1 MADRD
6 PYDVLGVDKD
16 ASQDDIK
23 HAFRSLS
30 KKYHPDINKAPDAE
44 AKFKEINDAYETLK
58 DPQKR
63 AQYDQFGSAGMDG
76 AGGQG
81 FGGFGGAGAGG
92 QGFGG
97 FEDIFSQFFGGGGAQ
112 RQNPNAPRQGSDLQY
127 RMDLTFEE
135 GVFGKETNISY
146 NRDEKCATCGG
157 NGAKPGTEPIT
168 CNKCHGTGY
177 MEVDRQTPLG
187 RMRTRVVCDVCGGT
201 GKEIK
206 EKCETC
212 HGKGKVNEKHTLKV
226 TVPAG
231 VEDGQQM
238 RLDGQGEVGDNGGPY
253 GDLYIVFRVKASR
266 EFTRDGSTIYTSVN
280 ISFPQAALGDEID
293 VNTVHGPVK
302 LTVPSGTQ
310 TGTSF
315 RLRGKGAPVLNSK
328 SIGDEKVTVNIVT
341 PRKLS
346 GDQKDALKK
355 FSEAG
360 GNKIREKDSN
370 FFNKVKDAFKGE

>member
-157 NGAKPGTEPIT
+157 NGAKPGTESIT

-346 GDQKDALKK
+346 GDQKEALKK

>member
-6 PYDVLGVDKD
+6 PYETLGVDKN
-16 ASQDDIK
+16 ASEDEIK
-23 HAFRSLS
+23 KAFRKLS

-44 AKFKEINDAYETLK
+44 EKFKQINDAYETLK

-63 AQYDQFGSAGMDG
+63 AAYDQYGSAGMNQ
-76 AGGQG
+76 GQG
-81 FGGFGGAGAGG
+81 FGGFGGGAGG
-92 QGFGG
+92 DQFGG
-97 FEDIFSQFFGGGGAQ
+97 FEDIFSQFFGGGTA
-112 RQNPNAPRQGSDLQY
+112 RQSPNAPRQGSDLQY
-127 RMDLTFEE
+127 RMDLSFEE
-135 GVFGKETNISY
+135 GVFGKKSDISY
-146 NRDEKCATCGG
+146 DREEVCKTCDGS
-157 NGAKPGTEPIT
+157 GAKPGTHPET
-168 CNKCHGTGY
+168 CSKCHGSGY
-177 MEVDRQTPLG
+177 VEVDRQTPLG

-206 EKCETC
+206 EKCNIC

-238 RLDGQGEVGDNGGPY
+238 RLDGQGEAGENGGPY
-253 GDLYIVFRVKASR
+253 GDLYIVFHVAASK
-266 EFTRDGSTIYTSVN
+266 EFQRDGSTIYSSVN
-280 ISFPQAALGDEID
+280 ISFPQAALGDEIQ

-328 SIGDEKVTVNIVT
+328 NIGDQKVTVNIVT
-341 PRKLS
+341 PRKMS
-346 GDQKDALKK
+346 GEQREALKK
-355 FSEAG
+355 FAEAG
-360 GNKIREKDSN
+360 GDKVKEKDSN
-370 FFNKVKDAFKGE
+370 FFNKIKDAFNG

>member
-346 GDQKDALKK
+346 GDQKEALKK

>member
-23 HAFRSLS
+23 HAFRKLS

-44 AKFKEINDAYETLK
+44 EKFKQINDAYETLK

-63 AQYDQFGSAGMDG
+63 AQYDQYGSAGMNGG
-76 AGGQG
+76 ASQG
-81 FGGFGGAGAGG
+81 FGGFGGGAGD
-92 QGFGG
+92 GFGG
-97 FEDIFSQFFGGGGAQ
+97 FEDIFSQFFGGGAS
-112 RQNPNAPRQGSDLQY
+112 RQNPNSPRPGSDLQY

-135 GVFGKETNISY
+135 GVFGKKTTISY
-146 NRDEKCATCGG
+146 NREEKCATCGG
-157 NGAKPGTEPIT
+157 NGAKPGTSPIT
-168 CNKCHGTGY
+168 CSKCHGSGY
-177 MEVDRQTPLG
+177 VEVERQTPLG
-187 RMRTRVVCDVCGGT
+187 RMRTRVVCDVCNGS

-206 EKCETC
+206 DKCDTC
-212 HGKGKVNEKHTLKV
+212 HGSGKVNEKHTLKV

-238 RLDGQGEVGDNGGPY
+238 RLDGQGEVGENGGPY
-253 GDLYIVFRVKASR
+253 GDLYIVFKVAPSR
-266 EFTRDGSTIYTSVN
+266 EFTRDGSTIYASVN
-280 ISFPQAALGDEID
+280 ISFPQATLGDEID

-302 LTVPSGTQ
+302 LTIPSGTQ

-328 SIGDEKVTVNIVT
+328 SIGDEKVTVNIVI

-346 GDQKDALKK
+346 SEQRNALKK
-355 FSEAG
+355 FAEVG
-360 GNKIREKDSN
+360 GDKVKEKDSN
-370 FFNKVKDAFKGE
+370 FFNKVRDAFKGE